1 MRVWMARRYQLVR
14 IQRPCGVWARWW
26 SFVRRPI
33 AETTDRWRTTRAQRA
48 SRARGKA
55 LRWGRLTVI
64 ERAGSDQSH
73 GRDQSL
79 ALWRC
84 VCSNHVAA
92 GARQVFVKC
101 DSVTRCLE
109 VVS

>member
-1 MRVWMARRYQLVR
+1 MIFLFGGLSPEPL
-14 IQRPCGVWARWW
+14 IDDG
-26 SFVRRPI
+26 
-33 AETTDRWRTTRAQRA
+33 RAQRA

-55 LRWGRLTVI
+55 LRWGRVTVI
-64 ERAGSDQSH
+64 ERAGSDQFH

-101 DSVTRCLE
+101 DSVTRRLE